1 MCQMKASDMAKALGS
16 RGGRARAKRLSA
28 PERQRIAS
36 MGGQARA
43 SSFER
48 ARRIIVNLRY
58 ANAVIELRG
67 GPPRVTAMKTF
78 DGPLPGIYPRQA

>member
-1 MCQMKASDMAKALGS
+1 MAKALGS

-28 PERQRIAS
+28 AERRRIAS
-36 MGGQARA
+36 LGGTARA
-43 SSFER
+43 RSHET

-67 GPPRVTAMKTF
+67 GPPEVTPMKTF
-78 DGPLPGIYPRQA
+78 DGPLPGIYPDKS